1 MTARSVRRL
10 QPLDPEAWDPAL
22 GDVRR
27 RIGQPLNIHGVV
39 ARHPELMASYAPLRE
54 HVVRSSSLDAGEREL
69 MILRVAHRTACDY
82 EWRHHV
88 VRGRKAGLD
97 NVQIARVREGS
108 GAPGWSREESLLL
121 RAVDDMLDASE
132 IGPETLGAMDGMDGV
147 FSDRQILDIVFTV
160 GVYFIMSTLLKTA
173 RFPLE
178 TGVDGDESLAP
189 GIKEQSCP

>member
-1 MTARSVRRL
+1 MTARSAHRL

-22 GDVRR
+22 VDVLRK
-27 RIGQPLNIHGVV
+27 IGQPLNIHGVV

-54 HVVRSSSLDAGEREL
+54 HVVRASSLDAGEREL
-69 MILRVAHRTACDY
+69 VILRVAHRTACDY

-97 NVQIARVREGS
+97 DVRIARVREGS
-108 GAPGWSREESLLL
+108 EASGWSRKESLLL

-132 IGPETLGAMDGMDGV
+132 IGPEILSAMEGV
-147 FSDRQILDIVFTV
+147 FSDRQILDIVFTI

-173 RFPLE
+173 RVPLE
-178 TGVDGDESLAP
+178 TGFDDDTSLAP
-189 GIKEQSCP
+189 GAG

>member
-1 MTARSVRRL
+1 MSARSAHCL

-22 GDVRR
+22 LEVRR
-27 RIGQPLNIHGVV
+27 KIGQPLNIHGVI
-39 ARHPELMASYAPLRE
+39 ARHPELMANYAPLRE

-69 MILRVAHRTACDY
+69 IILRVAHRTACDY

-97 NVQIARVREGS
+97 DDRIARVREGS

-132 IGPETLGAMDGMDGV
+132 IGPETLGAMDGV
-147 FSDRQILDIVFTV
+147 FSDKQILDIVFTV

-173 RFPLE
+173 RVPLE
-178 TGVDGDESLAP
+178 TGFDDDTSLTP
-189 GIKEQSCP
+189 GAG